1 MSSYKDVIQK
11 ARQTENNKDG
21 LPENQINPISVEKD
35 EEVNLSI
42 KVSRRRRQHW
52 AAEAKRQGTT
62 LTAIVSDALSSRFGE
77 PQS

>member
-11 ARQTENNKDG
+11 ARQTENKKNG
-21 LPENQINPISVEKD
+21 LPENQIGAVSVEKD

-62 LTAIVSDALSSRFGE
+62 LTAIVSEALSSRFGE
-77 PQS
+77 PQA